1 MPVSVVE
8 HFEGQAK
15 ACDELGSPFTASLCR
30 LLAQRLDR
38 GTMFG
43 RRILDWPG
51 DPRADVLALR
61 ACSALHALARSGRAM
76 FLRRVYPPVKLER
89 ERLWLAVAQALRQ
102 HDEFLAAWL
111 DSPPQTNEVARSS
124 MILGAA
130 LTVAGLTRLPL
141 AVLEIGASA
150 GLNLGFDQYRYELGD
165 GRSWGADDASL
176 TIASEWRG
184 DIPPLDAPLKVKSR
198 MGCDRNPLDPAS
210 EADVARLLSYIW
222 PDQTH
227 RLARLE
233 TALRLAAASGR
244 KVESADAG
252 DWAERELGRP
262 AEPGICRFFFH
273 TIVRQYL
280 PAESKA
286 RVDAALARA
295 AAAATTETPL
305 AHFSFENDNTDPGG
319 VMTLTLWPDGRVIP
333 LGRADFHGRWVE
345 WQRA

>member
-1 MPVSVVE
+1 MPVSVME

-38 GTMFG
+38 STLFG

-61 ACSALHALARSGRAM
+61 ACGALHGLARSGRAM
-76 FLRRVYPPVKLER
+76 FLRRVYPPAKFER
-89 ERLWLAVAQALRQ
+89 ERLWLAVAQAMRQ

-124 MILGAA
+124 MVLGAA

-141 AVLEIGASA
+141 AVLEIGASG

-165 GRSWGADDASL
+165 GRSWGGAGARL

-184 DIPPLDAPLKVKSR
+184 DVPPLDAPLRVTSR

-210 EADVARLLSYIW
+210 EADANRLLSYVW
-222 PDQTH
+222 PDQPH

-233 TALRLAAASGR
+233 AALRLAAASGR
-244 KVESADAG
+244 KVERADAAA
-252 DWAERELGRP
+252 WVEQQLAGR
-262 AEPGICRFFFH
+262 AEPGICRFVFH
-273 TIVRQYL
+273 TVVWQYL
-280 PAESKA
+280 PDDVKVRIA
-286 RVDAALARA
+286 AALAA
-295 AAAATTETPL
+295 AGAAATAETPL

-319 VMTLTLWPDGRVIP
+319 AMTLTLWPDGRVIP

-345 WQRA
+345 WQKA